1 MLKVI
6 LADDEEIIREGI
18 CQCVDWEKLGY
29 IVAGQA
35 EDGEQALELVEAI
48 QPDVIITDIKMPFV
62 NGLEF
67 VERIKEKNKDA
78 FVIIVSGHDEFQYAQ
93 KALKLGVYEYIL
105 KPVDPE
111 YLTDLLVAIRE
122 EYAKRLKEKNEVLV
136 LKEKLQKSAP
146 LVKEKYLKDIIHG
159 NLEASVPDETVSAMN
174 DFIGCCYSVIIA
186 QLDDYYFKVQDLS
199 DAARMQMEK
208 QLYGILEGVAKT
220 RTGVILLDSSIYEYI
235 ICLSGSSEEELRGKQ
250 LEICSDVRSE
260 INSNISCTIT
270 MAMGG
275 IHDNLNGLANSYRE
289 AADALLHKFLV
300 GNNKDMFYEAKEMIP
315 GKELKEF
322 ENIDAGLVSA
332 IKTADKGKIKEILD
346 TMVKQIYSH
355 GSRSHIYMEMI
366 IGSIYIQAM
375 KVIKESGG
383 AVEEV
388 LSNHIDSYKRVLSHQ
403 TVEGMVKELLVLLN
417 DIVDYIQTKKSGK
430 FDVVI
435 DRAKECIGNN
445 FTDTSFSLEDVARH
459 VNVSSCYF
467 SVIFKQTMGET
478 FIDYITRLRIE
489 KAKELL
495 RLSRYKT
502 YEISFMVG
510 YNNSTYFSTTFKK
523 LTGFSPTE
531 YRLIN

>member
-29 IVAGQA
+29 VVAGQA
-35 EDGEQALELVEAI
+35 EDGEQALELVESI

-67 VERIKEKNKDA
+67 IERINEMNRNA
-78 FVIIVSGHDEFQYAQ
+78 FVIIVSGHDEFHYAQ

-111 YLTDLLVAIRE
+111 YLTELLIGIRE
-122 EYAKRLKEKNEVLV
+122 EYAKRLKEKNEVLI
-136 LKEKLQKSAP
+136 LKEKLQKSVP

-159 NLEASVPDETVSAMN
+159 NLDSSATGEAASIMN

-186 QLDDYYFKVQDLS
+186 QLDDYYFKVQNLS
-199 DAARMQMEK
+199 NEARMQMEK
-208 QLYGILEGVAKT
+208 QLYEILEEVEETQA
-220 RTGVILLDSSIYEYI
+220 GVILLDSSIYEYI
-235 ICLSGSSEEELRGKQ
+235 ICLSGNNEEDLKQKQ
-250 LEICSDVRSE
+250 LEICSDVRSKV
-260 INSNISCTIT
+260 NSNISGTIT
-270 MAMGG
+270 MAIGG
-275 IHDNLNGLANSYRE
+275 IHDNLNALASSYRE

-300 GNNKDMFYEAKEMIP
+300 GNNKDMYYENKEMISE
-315 GKELKEF
+315 KELKEF
-322 ENIDAGLVSA
+322 ENIDGGLVSA
-332 IKTADKGKIKEILD
+332 IKTADKGKIKEMLD
-346 TMVKQIYSH
+346 TMVKQVYSH
-355 GSRSHIYMEMI
+355 GNRSHIYMEMI

-403 TVEGMVKELLVLLN
+403 TVEGMAKELLSLLN

-430 FDVVI
+430 FDAVI
-435 DRAKECIGNN
+435 DRAKECIARS
-445 FTDTSFSLEDVARH
+445 FTDNSFSLEDVARH